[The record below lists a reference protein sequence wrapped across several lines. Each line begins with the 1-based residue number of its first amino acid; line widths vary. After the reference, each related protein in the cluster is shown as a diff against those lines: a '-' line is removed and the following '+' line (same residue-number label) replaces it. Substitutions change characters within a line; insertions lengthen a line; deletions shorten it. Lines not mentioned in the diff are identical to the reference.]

1 MVGNQGP
8 RTGTDYFL
16 MFSPEPDI
24 FPRPFT
30 PRAPGARQLGII
42 MIELK
47 RHKKQSLLPKATK
60 EQAKDTGL
68 AMILICLILAYFGGR
83 VKLLP
88 LAMVLL
94 LVTMTVPAVFKPL
107 ARLWFGF
114 SHLLGTVMSKVM
126 LTLVFFWVLT
136 PIGIFRR
143 LTGKDTLRLAQWKA
157 GTDSVFRVRDHTF
170 TAADIG
176 QPF

>member
-1 MVGNQGP
+1 
-8 RTGTDYFL
+8 
-16 MFSPEPDI
+16 
-24 FPRPFT
+24 
-30 PRAPGARQLGII
+30 

-47 RHKKQSLLPKATK
+47 KQKKQPLLPKASK

-88 LAMVLL
+88 LAMLLL
-94 LVTMTVPAVFKPL
+94 LVTMTVPAALTPL
-107 ARLWFGF
+107 ARVWFGF

-126 LTLVFFWVLT
+126 LTLVFFLVLT
-136 PIGIFRR
+136 PIGLFRR
-143 LTGKDTLRLAQWKA
+143 LTGKDALRLTQWKA
-157 GTDSVFRVRDHTF
+157 GTASVFRVRDHTF
-170 TAADIG
+170 TAQDIE